1 MNESV
6 DIPPRNALWRD
17 VIIAFAAVWALIAAD
32 VAFWR
37 MGFGIA
43 ESMMWG
49 ASLFAMLFLPSLI
62 AHRRKIDLSACTA
75 RLSPS
80 WRDLRWGAGAM
91 LLLCAPIALGH
102 YGYMTQIAGHALAFS
117 QTDFAPIAEQLPRE
131 ILWQFLCVALP
142 EEYFFRGFAQTNI
155 AMLLQ
160 NSSKPF
166 VRKTAPALSAALAA
180 LAFALVHVPNGG
192 FARLTTFFPGC
203 LFGFLRWKTD
213 GLAAAVFAHASCN
226 LLMFVLNAFYV

>member
-6 DIPPRNALWRD
+6 DIQAPSVRRRD
-17 VIIAFAAVWALIAAD
+17 VIVAIAAVWALIAAD

-37 MGFGIA
+37 MGFAVA
-43 ESMMWG
+43 ESILWG

-80 WRDLRWGAGAM
+80 WRDLRWGVGAL

-102 YGYMTQIAGHALAFS
+102 YGYMTQIAGRVPAFS
-117 QTDFAPIAEQLPRE
+117 QTDFAPIAERLPRE

-155 AMLLQ
+155 ANLLK
-160 NSSKPF
+160 NASKPF
-166 VRKTAPALSAALAA
+166 VRKTAPAISAALAA

-192 FARLTTFFPGC
+192 FARLATFFPGC
-203 LFGFLRWKTD
+203 LFGFLRCKTD
-213 GLAAAVFAHASCN
+213 GLPAAVFAHAACN
-226 LLMFVLNAFYV
+226 LMMFVLNAFYV